1 LVAINLLN
9 QLYKKHKVILFSSR
23 KARYRKQTLVWLR
36 KYNVEYHKLVMG
48 KIKGEIYIDDKSAKT
63 VSQCAELLKEVF

>member
-1 LVAINLLN
+1 
-9 QLYKKHKVILFSSR
+9 
-23 KARYRKQTLVWLR
+23 
-36 KYNVEYHKLVMG
+36 MG